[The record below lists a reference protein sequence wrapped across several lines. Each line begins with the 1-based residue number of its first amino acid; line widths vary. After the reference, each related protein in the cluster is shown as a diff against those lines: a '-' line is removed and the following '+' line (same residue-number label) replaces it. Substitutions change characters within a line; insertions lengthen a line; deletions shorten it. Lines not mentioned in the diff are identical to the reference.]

1 MVKKYFGMISILLA
15 FNLITFFISFLFF
28 EYSETA
34 NMIINY
40 SSIVCF
46 FLLCILLS
54 FYIAKKFEKSLLPLS
69 VLYVLLAFIRLIM
82 VAFQESVINNIFMML
97 GWSSFWPIEYILCEL
112 LSIGS
117 FFLDYWT
124 VPVFPII
131 QVLFC
136 AIFTYIIKKGVIKSS
151 SHKAS

>member
-1 MVKKYFGMISILLA
+1 MSKVKKYLGMISILLA

-46 FLLCILLS
+46 FVLCFLLS

-69 VLYVLLAFIRLIM
+69 VCFVCITCVYKAYNGSVSGECYKQYFYDARLEQFLA
-82 VAFQESVINNIFMML
+82 
-97 GWSSFWPIEYILCEL
+97 Y
-112 LSIGS
+112 
-117 FFLDYWT
+117 
-124 VPVFPII
+124 
-131 QVLFC
+131 
-136 AIFTYIIKKGVIKSS
+136 
-151 SHKAS
+151 

>member
-1 MVKKYFGMISILLA
+1 MSKVKKYLGMISILLA

-46 FLLCILLS
+46 FVLCFLLS

-97 GWSSFWPIEYILCEL
+97 GWSSFWPIEYILSEI
-112 LSIGS
+112 LSIGPY
-117 FFLDYWT
+117 FMDYWT
-124 VPVFPII
+124 VPVYPII

-136 AIFTYIIKKGVIKSS
+136 AIFTLIIRKCIKA
-151 SHKAS
+151 KAVK